1 MCRATTRER
10 GLHNLVTLLAASFAY
25 EEALVRS
32 VDISRTPQHL
42 TPVSKVVADFSGRKH

>member
-10 GLHNLVTLLAASFAY
+10 GLHNLVTLLAGSFAY

-32 VDISRTPQHL
+32 VSVDTFQQNTSAFDTCI
-42 TPVSKVVADFSGRKH
+42 